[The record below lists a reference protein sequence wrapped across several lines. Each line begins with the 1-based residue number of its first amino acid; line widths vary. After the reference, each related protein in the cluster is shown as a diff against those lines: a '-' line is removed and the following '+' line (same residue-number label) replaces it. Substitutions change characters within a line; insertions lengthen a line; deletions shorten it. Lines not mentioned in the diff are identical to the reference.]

1 MSVKTNA
8 IIKAA
13 VAIGHGSASDY
24 SGKTVVAVLKELA
37 VVLEC
42 AASVKE
48 IPYNSIVGVLNYIA
62 DNYGS
67 EEKEPYDLTVTPT
80 HATVTV
86 KRGNKNLSPA
96 ADILYNGDKLKIT
109 VAADEGYEVTTLTVN
124 GESIESGD
132 TVTVNG
138 HNITVIATGTL
149 AKFDLERTVENC
161 SVAVTKG
168 GQAVLDGEDALTY
181 GDEITITATATEG
194 YEMTELKVNGETFT
208 SGETLTVSGDVTIT
222 ATAETQG

>member
-8 IIKAA
+8 IKKVA
-13 VAIGHGSASDY
+13 VALGYGSASDFT
-24 SGKTVVAVLKELA
+24 GKNVVAVLKQIA
-37 VVLEC
+37 VKLEC

-86 KRGNKNLSPA
+86 KRNNKNLSPA

-109 VAADEGYEVTTLTVN
+109 VAADEGYDLTTLTVN
-124 GESIESGD
+124 GEDIESGD
-132 TVTVNG
+132 TVTVSG
-138 HNITVIATGTL
+138 HNITVIAT
-149 AKFDLERTVENC
+149 
-161 SVAVTKG
+161 
-168 GQAVLDGEDALTY
+168 
-181 GDEITITATATEG
+181 ATETP
-194 YEMTELKVNGETFT
+194 EP
-208 SGETLTVSGDVTIT
+208 
-222 ATAETQG
+222 